1 MNMEFKNYSKA
12 RIATLIA
19 GCVIA
24 LLSLIVIFP
33 MEKARS
39 YMVEDLVF
47 TFAGLVLSLVLFL
60 IGFTGA
66 KFINYL
72 LFIIASA
79 FISMICWYI
88 VLPKDWLIQIVVV
101 YAGAPSGII
110 TALIFLILRYYLF
123 FRKTGL
129 PLNREQKVLLT
140 LKQAG
145 IYFLLLAVVSFV
157 YYNGDDWIYDI
168 FES

>member
-1 MNMEFKNYSKA
+1 MELKNYSKA
-12 RIATLIA
+12 RKATLIA
-19 GCVIA
+19 GCVVA

-33 MEKARS
+33 MEKAQS
-39 YMVEDLVF
+39 YMVADLVF
-47 TFAGLVLSLVLFL
+47 TFFGLLLSLVLFL
-60 IGFTGA
+60 IGFTGT

-88 VLPKDWLIQIVVV
+88 VLPKDWVIQIIVV

-129 PLNREQKVLLT
+129 PLNREQKVLLN
-140 LKQAG
+140 LKQVA
-145 IYFLLLAVVSFV
+145 IYFLLLAVVSLV
-157 YYNGDDWIYDI
+157 YYHGDDWIYDI

>member
-1 MNMEFKNYSKA
+1 MELKNYSKA
-12 RIATLIA
+12 RKATLIA

-24 LLSLIVIFP
+24 LLSLLVIFP

-39 YMVEDLVF
+39 YMVVDLVF
-47 TFAGLVLSLVLFL
+47 TFAGLALSLVLFL

-66 KFINYL
+66 KFMSYF

-88 VLPKDWLIQIVVV
+88 VLPKDWVIQIIVV
-101 YAGAPSGII
+101 YAGGPSGII

-123 FRKTGL
+123 FRKTV
-129 PLNREQKVLLT
+129 PSLNREQKVLLT
-140 LKQAG
+140 LKQVG
-145 IYFLLLAVVSFV
+145 IYFVLLAVVSLV
-157 YYNGDDWIYDI
+157 YYNGDDWIYSI